1 MTNAVTLTE
10 LAGSTGRPSIGGQR
24 QTRPVVSSVVS
35 QLPGSFSPAKN
46 LGHAAVTPAPAT
58 RVFAVE
64 DRVPAGWRV
73 SEITQNG
80 VRAQLGRIK
89 WGFRERIDNAG
100 YQVTAPD
107 ILTNAL
113 APSRTGSFDGVNFPI
128 TGQRQMTD

>member
-1 MTNAVTLTE
+1 MTPT
-10 LAGSTGRPSIGGQR
+10 
-24 QTRPVVSSVVS
+24 
-35 QLPGSFSPAKN
+35 
-46 LGHAAVTPAPAT
+46 PAT

-89 WGFRERIDNAG
+89 WGFLFERIDNVG

-107 ILTNAL
+107 ILTNAV
-113 APSRTGSFDGVNFPI
+113 ASSRTGSFDGVNFPI
-128 TGQRQMTD
+128 GGQRQMMD